1 MVGIIGKK
9 LGMTTVFDETGNAIA
24 VTVVEAGPCTV
35 MQIRDN
41 EKDGYN
47 AIQLG
52 YEAVKEK
59 HLKKPQIGQ
68 FKKMNLEPKKYLK
81 EFRIDNAS
89 SYSVGQELK
98 VDIFQTGD
106 FIDVSSLSKGRGFAG
121 VMKRHNYDG

>member
-1 MVGIIGKK
+1 MVGIIGRK

-35 MQIRDN
+35 MQVRDN

-52 YEAVKEK
+52 YGAVKEK

-68 FKKMNLEPKKYLK
+68 FKKANLEPKKYLK
-81 EFRIDNAS
+81 EFRLD
-89 SYSVGQELK
+89 
-98 VDIFQTGD
+98 D
-106 FIDVSSLSKGRGFAG
+106 
-121 VMKRHNYDG
+121 